1 MNTQKLN
8 SKLKQ
13 HSKWQWF
20 TTVTLSTCKELW
32 QAFAWTSSSSP
43 HSEPVS
49 AAALCVLC
57 KGAGVTCK
65 GPEQGESWA
74 GAWTILSVLSS
85 VLVKSGSAAW
95 WPYLLLVSHLTF
107 HPGPPP
113 ACPGT
118 YHRILPFVPLS
129 SDFWDSWSR
138 KIHVQVTWQ
147 LIRESLLFP

>member
-32 QAFAWTSSSSP
+32 QVFAWTSSSSP
-43 HSEPVS
+43 HSKPVS

-65 GPEQGESWA
+65 GPRARGELSW
-74 GAWTILSVLSS
+74 GLNYFVCFIICLGQVWVRCLVTIPATGFSS
-85 VLVKSGSAAW
+85 DFSSR
-95 WPYLLLVSHLTF
+95 
-107 HPGPPP
+107 PPP

-147 LIRESLLFP
+147 LIRESFLFP